1 MSSNIISRGAYI
13 MYYEI
18 VMFYFLELNIFS
30 KHEGLISNIKKLGKV
45 FNTHYQCRQ
54 LQFFK

>member
-1 MSSNIISRGAYI
+1 